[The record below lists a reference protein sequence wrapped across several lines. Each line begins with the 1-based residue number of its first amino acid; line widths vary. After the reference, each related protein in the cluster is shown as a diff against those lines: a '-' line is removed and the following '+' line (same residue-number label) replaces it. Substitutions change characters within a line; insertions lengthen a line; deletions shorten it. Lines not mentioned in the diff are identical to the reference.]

1 VPFDSILVTN
11 AELLSIEIKSP
22 VPFFAITQALNGLF
36 RQLLSEP
43 EARLAVW
50 RRRLQRG
57 LGKEGRVLADM
68 LPALENVFERGWLD
82 SQPAVAVL
90 GAHESEDRF
99 QTLVQKVLRIFA
111 RADKP
116 LIVLFDDLQWSTTS
130 DIAFIRS
137 LAMLGIANDQDP
149 LTCKMAN
156 PMLLLC
162 AWRDNEVDSNHIV
175 ETELVPKLPTVDLT
189 LTLEPLS
196 LNAVAAFVSAAL
208 RNPSS
213 SADVASSVTSH
224 KINHDVNRLSQLVL
238 EKTRGSPLFV
248 AQVCSPHRSSPK
260 ILHSL
265 S

>member
-1 VPFDSILVTN
+1 
-11 AELLSIEIKSP
+11 
-22 VPFFAITQALNGLF
+22 
-36 RQLLSEP
+36 
-43 EARLAVW
+43 
-50 RRRLQRG
+50 
-57 LGKEGRVLADM
+57 M

-90 GAHESEDRF
+90 GAHESEERF

-116 LIVLFDDLQWSTTS
+116 LIVLFDDLQWSTVS

-137 LAMLGIANDQDP
+137 LAISGIANDQDP

-156 PMLLLC
+156 PMLLIC
-162 AWRDNEVDSNHIV
+162 AWRDNEVDANHIV
-175 ETELVPKLPTVDLT
+175 ETELVSKLPSVDLT

-213 SADVASSVTSH
+213 AAELGASMAPH
-224 KINHDVNRLSQLVL
+224 KISHDVNRLSQLVL

-248 AQVCSPHRSSPK
+248 AQVCSPSFPISRF
-260 ILHSL
+260 L